1 MKREPAR
8 SPPRSEGQ
16 LRDPWDIGGDP
27 LEALRDGDP
36 RPFEALVRARAPTLV
51 GFFRRLG
58 AGRAEAED
66 LTQDVFLKL
75 YRNAA
80 RYRPQGTVQAY
91 CLRVAHNAWIDRRR
105 RLSARPEAGPLPVA
119 EGAAEPGSARE
130 PSSREAAPGAAL
142 EAHDEGER
150 LARALASLPRGQAEV
165 FELAVLQGLAYAD
178 VAAALEIPVGTVKSR
193 VHHAVRRLRAA
204 LGRRQEAS

>member
-1 MKREPAR
+1 
-8 SPPRSEGQ
+8 

-36 RPFEALVRARAPTLV
+36 RPFEALVRARAPRLV

-105 RLSARPEAGPLPVA
+105 RLAARPEAGPLPVA
-119 EGAAEPGSARE
+119 DGADGPGTALE
-130 PSSREAAPGAAL
+130 PSSREASPGEAL
-142 EAHDEGER
+142 EAGDEGER
-150 LARALASLPRGQAEV
+150 LARAVAALPEGQAEV
-165 FELAVLQGLAYAD
+165 FELAVVQGLAYAD

-193 VHHAVRRLRAA
+193 VHHAVQRLRAA